1 MNAVKWLDKNF
12 ELVILAVLLIIMS
25 VLSFWNVVMRF
36 VFNNP
41 IGWSDEIC
49 CYCLALSAFFSL
61 PCAVRMG
68 TTIRVDTLTM
78 VLSAKIQRIITLIC
92 SVLMIVFLSL
102 LIIGGIDLVKS
113 AAEIGQAS
121 PALGIPV
128 ANMYRLMVIGFGLT
142 IFRYAELI
150 VRVLTGRDLETE
162 GENK

>member
-1 MNAVKWLDKNF
+1 
-12 ELVILAVLLIIMS
+12 
-25 VLSFWNVVMRF
+25 
-36 VFNNP
+36 
-41 IGWSDEIC
+41 
-49 CYCLALSAFFSL
+49 
-61 PCAVRMG
+61 MG